1 VKEMLVVP
9 FRVFGVAA
17 RPGSLPVQV
26 VLLWN
31 RVLVQSFEPVDVSP
45 YLLR

>member
-1 VKEMLVVP
+1 VKEMLVEP

-17 RPGSLPVQV
+17 RPTSLPAWV

-31 RVLVQSFEPVDVSP
+31 RVLVQSFSP
-45 YLLR
+45 AEVPT